1 MNTCNQALLHSR
13 RGVSVYSVLP
23 LQRSSFGQAADAR
36 VSGLTLHPSAASVPM
51 PAVRPDGS
59 VRQHQVSSI
68 CLRMSLRP
76 MRHLR
81 YGLSASFVGSM
92 HARNCITT

>member
-1 MNTCNQALLHSR
+1 MR

-51 PAVRPDGS
+51 PAKRHDGS
-59 VRQHQVSSI
+59 VRPHQVLSWLVERRLRQSSGR
-68 CLRMSLRP
+68 LPSW
-76 MRHLR
+76 
-81 YGLSASFVGSM
+81 YGKHVECDDCIGHMAWLGNKGRGSSP
-92 HARNCITT
+92 